1 MTDAVNSLANL
12 SNSEKDIPKE
22 LFAARVKRDHND
34 YTKLKLWYEEYN
46 PFEAEEGLVA
56 IDTGL
61 TNVEG
66 KIRSYRAEDI
76 DTLFQN

>member
-12 SNSEKDIPKE
+12 SNSEKYIPKE

-46 PFEAEEGLVA
+46 PFEAEGLVA
-56 IDTGL
+56 IDTDL

-76 DTLFQN
+76 DALFQN